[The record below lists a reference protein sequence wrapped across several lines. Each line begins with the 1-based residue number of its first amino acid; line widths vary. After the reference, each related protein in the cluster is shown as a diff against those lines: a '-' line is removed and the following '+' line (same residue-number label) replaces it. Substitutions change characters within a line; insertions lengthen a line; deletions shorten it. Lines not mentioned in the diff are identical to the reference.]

1 MAVLAT
7 TELEAVNIMLA
18 AIGEAPVATLE
29 EDTIE
34 DAQIALS
41 TLRQVSKEVQAI
53 GWHFNTDYD
62 YPLIADAITGK
73 ISYPTTAAHVDSMD
87 DTSYDIVKR
96 GDYMYDRKT
105 RTDVFE
111 ASLSIKCKIVWMLD
125 FTDLPQTA
133 RVYITMLA
141 TRRFAKNMMG
151 DEATVQYS
159 QQEVQEA
166 KAEFKADDLRR
177 ADLNMLT
184 HSYSVNRAVRRRSPW
199 PVS

>member
-1 MAVLAT
+1 MAVLST

-41 TLRQVSKEVQAI
+41 TLRKVSKELQTQ

-62 YPLIADAITGK
+62 YPLTADAITGL
-73 ISYPTTAAHVDSMD
+73 ISYPTTAAHVDAMD
-87 DTSYDIVKR
+87 DTDYDVVKR
-96 GDYMYDRKT
+96 GDYLYNRKT
-105 RTDVFE
+105 RTNVFE
-111 ASLSIKCKIVWMLD
+111 LGYVLRCKVIWMFD
-125 FTDLPQTA
+125 FTDLPESA
-133 RVYITMLA
+133 RNYITMRA
-141 TRRFAKNMMG
+141 TRRFAKNIMG

-159 QQEVQEA
+159 IQEEAEA

-184 HSYSVNRAVRRRSPW
+184 HSSSVNRAVRRRSAW